1 MVQAYAGAAPDGARD
16 ADAKSLKMRGVCRGC
31 DEYMTAVGGRNRP
44 PMIRSALAPTE
55 VARGIDPPDSP
66 QARFAAAT
74 LLAIPAAVRQALRDA
89 VATSLGIPIDCYG
102 PDVDAVDPALQ
113 AAYDSNVHDLF
124 DCWGRKHIFESA
136 DDALF
141 RRAL

>member
-1 MVQAYAGAAPDGARD
+1 
-16 ADAKSLKMRGVCRGC
+16 
-31 DEYMTAVGGRNRP
+31 MTAFGGRNSP
-44 PMIRSALAPTE
+44 PMIQSATAPTE
-55 VARGIDPPDSP
+55 VLRRLDPPDSP

-74 LLAIPAAVRQALRDA
+74 PLAIPPDVRQALRDA

-113 AAYDSNVHDLF
+113 AAYDSNVDDLF
-124 DCWGRKHIFESA
+124 DCWVRKHIFESA